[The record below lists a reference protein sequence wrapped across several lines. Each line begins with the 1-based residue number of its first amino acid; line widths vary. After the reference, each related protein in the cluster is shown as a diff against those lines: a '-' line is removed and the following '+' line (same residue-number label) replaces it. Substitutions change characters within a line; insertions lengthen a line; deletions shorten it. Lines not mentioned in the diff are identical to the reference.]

1 MMKKKEK
8 ETTPED
14 YVIARV
20 HTFAVY
26 KYVVQ
31 QYYIFFL
38 ISIVMYGICPAVSFV
53 VYGSARIVPTGCLW
67 SYNKGFELT
76 YVILPLL
83 DQHYH
88 WRGGS
93 GV

>member
-1 MMKKKEK
+1 
-8 ETTPED
+8 
-14 YVIARV
+14 
-20 HTFAVY
+20 
-26 KYVVQ
+26 
-31 QYYIFFL
+31 
-38 ISIVMYGICPAVSFV
+38 MYGICPAVSFV